1 MAKKIKSYEIT
12 LAIGEV
18 LETYSVETKR
28 AIIEAQDE
36 VAKETRDRLRQE
48 SPKSKNGGDYAK
60 GWAIKRSRKGGGRS
74 TTVYNKDKP
83 QLTHLLENSH
93 VIRNG
98 VGTWGRTGPGRGQIV
113 HIAPVEAWSIEEYE
127 KRVKEAIEK

>member
-1 MAKKIKSYEIT
+1 MAKKVKSNEIT

-48 SPKSKNGGDYAK
+48 SPKGSGDYAK
-60 GWAIKRSRKGGGRS
+60 GWAIKRSRKGGGRA

-83 QLTHLLENSH
+83 QLTHLLEHSH
-93 VIRNG
+93 VIQNG
-98 VGTWGRTGPGRGQIV
+98 VGTWGRTGPGRGQKV
-113 HIAPVEAWSIEEYE
+113 HIAPVEAWGIEEYE

>member
-36 VAKETRDRLRQE
+36 VAKETRDRLRQV
-48 SPKSKNGGDYAK
+48 SPKDSGDYAK
-60 GWAIKRSRKGGGRS
+60 GWAIKRERKNGGRS

-83 QLTHLLENSH
+83 QLTHLLEHSH

-98 VGTWGRTGPGRGQIV
+98 VGTWGRTGPGRGQKV
-113 HIAPVEAWSIEEYE
+113 HIAPVEAWGIEEYE

>member
-1 MAKKIKSYEIT
+1 MARKIKSYEIT

-48 SPKSKNGGDYAK
+48 SPKGSGDYAK
-60 GWAIKRSRKGGGRS
+60 GWAIKRSRKNGGRA

-98 VGTWGRTGPGRGQIV
+98 AGTWGRTGPGRGQIV
-113 HIAPVEAWSIEEYE
+113 HIAPVEAWAIEEYE